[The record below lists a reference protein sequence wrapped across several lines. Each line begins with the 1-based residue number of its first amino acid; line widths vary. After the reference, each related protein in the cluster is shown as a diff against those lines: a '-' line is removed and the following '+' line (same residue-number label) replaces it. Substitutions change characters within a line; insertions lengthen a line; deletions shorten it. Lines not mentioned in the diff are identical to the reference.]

1 MTVNDL
7 QWLFAAYKK
16 DGFGPLFAPDMT
28 AAEFRDEAAAFLRR
42 QQHSWL
48 IVAPSSRGMIPVG
61 LVIGS
66 SEGHR
71 LFPHA
76 IWFPWATARNR
87 LEGIIAYLRDATDQG
102 MLVVIPSGTKFLPF
116 FTKLMRYG
124 ILRRC
129 GPIPGWFAENDAADQ
144 SVEGAGTTAMFFY
157 AWKK

>member
-1 MTVNDL
+1 MTPADL

-16 DGFGPLFAPDMT
+16 DGFGPMFAPDMT
-28 AAEFRDEAAAFLRR
+28 AAEFRDEATAFLQR

-48 IVAPSSRGMIPVG
+48 IVAPSTRGPIPVA
-61 LVIGS
+61 LVFGS

-87 LEGIIAYLRDATDQG
+87 LEGTVAYLHEATEQG
-102 MLVVIPSGTKFLPF
+102 MLVIIPSGKTFLPF

-124 ILRRC
+124 ILKRV
-129 GPIPGWFAENDAADQ
+129 GVIPGWFADNATANR
-144 SVEGAGTTAMFFY
+144 SVEGPGTEAMFFY
-157 AWKK
+157 ARKK